1 MNRKSIQ
8 FGLLKLHCV
17 LAAML
22 VLTTP
27 SRAETRTLSAAQVV
41 EKNVAARGGG
51 AAWRAI
57 HSISFTGKMDVGRT
71 HPTPAGTVDGAASA
85 PSNPSRGKMR
95 MMITEVPVKK
105 DDVIALPFRLDM
117 KRPHKNRLELDFAG
131 HTAIQVYDGSAG
143 WKLRPFMGR
152 SEAEPFSPAE
162 MKIAASQQELDGLL
176 IDAPAKGSAI
186 QMEGMDNVNGV
197 QAYKLKVTLRNGDV
211 RRVWVDA
218 STFLDIKVDGIRDVG
233 GRLLT
238 MTTLLGD
245 YRRVDNVMIPF
256 VMETRGTGL
265 KESEKIVIDKVA
277 INADVPDARFAKP

>member
-1 MNRKSIQ
+1 MNSKSIL
-8 FGLLKLHCV
+8 FSLLKLHCV
-17 LAAML
+17 LAAMF
-22 VLTTP
+22 VLSTP

-57 HSISFTGKMDVGRT
+57 HSISFAGNMDVGRT
-71 HPTPAGTVDGAASA
+71 HPMPAGAVDGAASA
-85 PSNPSRGKMR
+85 PPAPRRGQMR
-95 MMITEVPVKK
+95 MLITEVPVKK
-105 DDVIALPFRLDM
+105 DEVIALPFRLHM

-131 HTAIQVYDGSAG
+131 RTAVQVYDGSAG

-152 SEAEPFSPAE
+152 SEAEPFSPVE

-176 IDAPAKGSAI
+176 IDAAAKGSAVH
-186 QMEGMDNVNGV
+186 MEGMDNVNGAR
-197 QAYKLKVTLRNGDV
+197 AYKLKITLRNGDV

-218 STFLDIKVDGIRDVG
+218 STYLDIKVDGVRDVG
-233 GRLLT
+233 GRSLT

-277 INADVPDARFAKP
+277 INADIPDARFVKP